1 MKVWN
6 ESRQFEDKRFL
17 FTVFAWKDIE
27 IFLDAWEYENDSWVD
42 EPKCQ
47 TFYEKYSSKDI
58 IKALKKA
65 VELAEAGWEDICLSF
80 RPIKGDDERLASF
93 TFRIREDCVDA
104 IFSVNKEVLL
114 GKCGEKLAEIKRILE
129 A

>member
-42 EPKCQ
+42 EPKGQ

-58 IKALKKA
+58 IKALKKV
-65 VELAEAGWEDICLSF
+65 VELVYSVFNTIWDIYRSSPPSSAKTPVPDSYEGSSKH
-80 RPIKGDDERLASF
+80 RMAH
-93 TFRIREDCVDA
+93 
-104 IFSVNKEVLL
+104 
-114 GKCGEKLAEIKRILE
+114 
-129 A
+129 